1 MSSVKKLENHVLSPS
16 TVFLA
21 TKSLLEHV
29 HSQGKVLDDRRVLY
43 KYMNPNLIAVG
54 TEVAP
59 DTKPGISIYLMDAVT
74 GSLCLILLKL
84 VPQKYYNYTNLC
96 PIEESLQ
103 AFFLPLSFYSY
114 TAVSRKQSTAVKAG
128 SKINP
133 LTSRIYSSL
142 QPGVSGLRGHSY

>member
-1 MSSVKKLENHVLSPS
+1 MNQQICIPLFTPLIWLLISVMSSVKKLENHVLSPS

-29 HSQGKVLDDRRVLY
+29 HSQGKVLGDRRVLY

-74 GSLCLILLKL
+74 GSLCLKLLKL

-96 PIEESLQ
+96 H
-103 AFFLPLSFYSY
+103 
-114 TAVSRKQSTAVKAG
+114 
-128 SKINP
+128 
-133 LTSRIYSSL
+133 IY
-142 QPGVSGLRGHSY
+142 